1 MGFLI
6 KKSYKRN
13 SEPLESF
20 YARIEMYVVDRLAGT
35 AYALIQYYRDAES
48 AKGYSNKYSRETHSP
63 DLSNIPAES
72 FPLPIDEETEIGGQL
87 FTLEPQF
94 ADFRVQSYGFY
105 FPLGEMVKE
114 ERHEFEEVE
123 TEIEQK
129 YIDFDDDGNPVEKI
143 KKTPLL
149 EKRIV
154 STEIVERC
162 VANHQL
168 PEFQQNPSAW
178 LYKKLKPELE
188 KIFGEGTIEDA
199 I

>member
-20 YARIEMYVVDRLAGT
+20 YCRIEMTVTDRLAGT
-35 AYALIQYYRDAES
+35 AYALVQYYRDAEA
-48 AKGYSNKYSRETHSP
+48 AKGYSNKYSRESHGP
-63 DLSNIPAES
+63 DVSHVPAES
-72 FPLPIDEETEIGGQL
+72 FPLIVDEQTEIGGEQFKLEDL
-87 FTLEPQF
+87 FT
-94 ADFRVQSYGFY
+94 DFRVTCHGFY
-105 FPLGEMVKE
+105 FPVGEMVKE

-123 TEIEQK
+123 VEIEQK
-129 YIDFDDDGNPVEKI
+129 YVDFDDDGNPVEKI
-143 KKTPLL
+143 KKIPST

-162 VANHQL
+162 IANTQH
-168 PEFQQNPSAW
+168 PEFQQNPYKW
-178 LYKKLKPELE
+178 LYVRLKPELE
-188 KIFGEGTIEDA
+188 KIFGEGSVEDM